1 MIEPANLSPLAPAN
15 RSPLAPGTVLPADV
29 RAAGADAQQEYRT
42 ALGFERVLVGQ
53 LTKAMQATVG
63 GDEEGGD
70 AGSKSYRDMLPDTM
84 ADALV
89 SNGGTGLAHDLYRA
103 LRIDTP

>member
-1 MIEPANLSPLAPAN
+1 MIQPAEL
-15 RSPLAPGTVLPADV
+15 SPLAPGTVLPADV
-29 RAAGADAQQEYRT
+29 RAAGPGAQQEYRT
-42 ALGFERVLVGQ
+42 ALAFERVLISQ

-63 GDEEGGD
+63 GDEDGD
-70 AGSKSYRDMLPDTM
+70 AASKTYRDMLPDTM

-103 LRIDTP
+103 LRTDKP

>member
-1 MIEPANLSPLAPAN
+1 MIEPAALPPLV
-15 RSPLAPGTVLPADV
+15 PGTVLPADV
-29 RAAGADAQQEYRT
+29 RAAGPGAQQEYRT
-42 ALGFERVLVGQ
+42 ALAFERVLMGQ

-63 GDEEGGD
+63 GEDDGD
-70 AGSKSYRDMLPDTM
+70 AGTKAYHDMLPDTM

-103 LRIDTP
+103 LRTDTP

>member
-1 MIEPANLSPLAPAN
+1 VIQPADL
-15 RSPLAPGTVLPADV
+15 SPLAPGTVLPADV
-29 RAAGADAQQEYRT
+29 RAAGPGAQQEYRT
-42 ALGFERVLVGQ
+42 ALAFERVLVSQ

-63 GDEEGGD
+63 GEDEGAD
-70 AGSKSYRDMLPDTM
+70 AGTKTYRDMLPGTM

-103 LRIDTP
+103 LRADTP

>member
-1 MIEPANLSPLAPAN
+1 MIQPAEL
-15 RSPLAPGTVLPADV
+15 SPLAPGTVLPADV
-29 RAAGADAQQEYRT
+29 RAAGPGAQQEYRT
-42 ALGFERVLVGQ
+42 ALAFERVLISQ

-63 GDEEGGD
+63 GEDDDSG
-70 AGSKSYRDMLPDTM
+70 AATKTYRDMLPGTM

-103 LRIDTP
+103 LRTDQP

>member
-1 MIEPANLSPLAPAN
+1 VIPPAALPPLT
-15 RSPLAPGTVLPADV
+15 PGTVLPADV
-29 RAAGADAQQEYRT
+29 RAAGTGAQQEYRT
-42 ALGFERVLVGQ
+42 ALAFERVLLSQ

-63 GDEEGGD
+63 GEEGGD
-70 AGSKSYRDMLPDTM
+70 AGTKAYRDMLPDTM

-103 LRIDTP
+103 LRTDTP

>member
-1 MIEPANLSPLAPAN
+1 MIGPAALP
-15 RSPLAPGTVLPADV
+15 PLAPGTVLPADV
-29 RAAGADAQQEYRT
+29 RAAGTGAQQEYRT
-42 ALGFERVLVGQ
+42 ALAFERVLISQ

-63 GDEEGGD
+63 DEEGGD
-70 AGSKSYRDMLPDTM
+70 AGTKAYHDMLPDTM

-103 LRIDTP
+103 LRTDTP

>member
-1 MIEPANLSPLAPAN
+1 MIEPAALP
-15 RSPLAPGTVLPADV
+15 PLAPGTVLPADV
-29 RAAGADAQQEYRT
+29 RAAGKGAQQEYRT
-42 ALGFERVLVGQ
+42 ALAFERVLMSQ

-63 GDEEGGD
+63 GEDDGD
-70 AGSKSYRDMLPDTM
+70 AGTKAYRDMLPDTM

-103 LRIDTP
+103 LRTSS

>member
-1 MIEPANLSPLAPAN
+1 VIQPAQL
-15 RSPLAPGTVLPADV
+15 SPLAPGTVLPADV
-29 RAAGADAQQEYRT
+29 RAAGLGAEQEYRT
-42 ALGFERVLVGQ
+42 ALGFERVLVSQ

-63 GDEEGGD
+63 GDEGGD

-103 LRIDTP
+103 LRTDTP

>member
-1 MIEPANLSPLAPAN
+1 MIPPAALPPLT
-15 RSPLAPGTVLPADV
+15 PGTVLPADV
-29 RAAGADAQQEYRT
+29 RAAGTGAQQEYRT
-42 ALGFERVLVGQ
+42 ALAFERVLLSQ

-63 GDEEGGD
+63 GEEGGD
-70 AGSKSYRDMLPDTM
+70 AGTKAYRDMLPDTM

-103 LRIDTP
+103 LRTDTP

>member
-1 MIEPANLSPLAPAN
+1 MIPPVALPPLAA
-15 RSPLAPGTVLPADV
+15 GTVLPADV
-29 RAAGADAQQEYRT
+29 RAAGPGAQQEYRT
-42 ALGFERVLVGQ
+42 ALAFERVLISQ

-63 GDEEGGD
+63 GEEDGD
-70 AGSKSYRDMLPDTM
+70 AGTKAYRDMLPDTM

-103 LRIDTP
+103 LRTDKP

>member
-1 MIEPANLSPLAPAN
+1 VIQPAQLST
-15 RSPLAPGTVLPADV
+15 LAPGTVLPADV
-29 RAAGADAQQEYRT
+29 RAAGPGAEQEYRT
-42 ALGFERVLVGQ
+42 ALAFERVLVSQ

-63 GDEEGGD
+63 GEDEGGD

-103 LRIDTP
+103 LRTDTP